1 MDVKIFLTVVL
12 TVFIAELGDK
22 TQLATMAF
30 ATNKEVSAWLV
41 FAGAS
46 AGLILA
52 AGMGVLAGNLLS
64 EVLNPKILAMAG
76 GFLFLVIGCIT
87 LYKAMQMS

>member
-12 TVFIAELGDK
+12 TVFLAELGDK

-30 ATNKEVSAWLV
+30 ATNKEVSAWLI

-46 AGLILA
+46 VGLILA
-52 AGMGVLAGNLLS
+52 AGLGVLAGNLLS
-64 EVLNPKILAMAG
+64 EILNPKILAMAG
-76 GFLFLVIGCIT
+76 GCLFLVIGCFT
-87 LYKAMQMS
+87 LYKAAQMS